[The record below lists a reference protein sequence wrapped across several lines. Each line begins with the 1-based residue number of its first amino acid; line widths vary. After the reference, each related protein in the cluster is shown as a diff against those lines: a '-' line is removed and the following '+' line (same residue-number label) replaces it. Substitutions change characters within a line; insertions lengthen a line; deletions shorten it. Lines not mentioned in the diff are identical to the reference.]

1 MFLNNKD
8 SHNEI
13 HHLNQATTLEIS
25 ENSPLDAIFSK
36 TGSETSSSFNPFNL
50 SEMFKMKQHAKNAVA
65 LSLLSSL
72 LMMGGTVEAA
82 QNLKDIENNNF
93 AANQSGFVYANNSR
107 IHASGTVNK
116 HDMTD
121 LYSITDYGTPEGK
134 MEWSILA
141 NRIVSMD
148 VYKDVNKNK
157 KLDAFDQYL
166 FRVKDLYDVKTVK
179 STRDTMYIAKVWT
192 NHLATDYKQHYQ
204 VGIGAIKT
212 VKLHVIAAQN
222 YGKFDNGRNNKPDF
236 YVKTKILPQ
245 HYPKTSRVHPN
256 DNTPFF
262 AHFHNVKSYPELGKV
277 PFEIELWDS
286 DGRSKDDQADINPTR
301 NVRKLSLEYDI
312 NKKQILKDG
321 QVIGFPGRSITL
333 KGDRKGDQAAISFVI
348 R

>member
-1 MFLNNKD
+1 MFFNNKD
-8 SHNEI
+8 LQNEI

-25 ENSPLDAIFSK
+25 EISPLDAIFSK
-36 TGSETSSSFNPFNL
+36 TGSKTSSTFNPFNL
-50 SEMFKMKQHAKNAVA
+50 SGIIKMKHHAKDAVA

-93 AANQSGFVYANNSR
+93 AANQSGYVYANNSR

-121 LYSITDYGTPEGK
+121 VYSITDYGTPEGK

-157 KLDAFDQYL
+157 RLDSSDQYL

-192 NHLATDYKQHYQ
+192 NHLATDHKQHYQ

-236 YVKTKILPQ
+236 YVKTKVGSRLA
-245 HYPKTSRVHPN
+245 YSRVHPN
-256 DNTPFF
+256 DDTVFF
-262 AHFHNVKSYPELGKV
+262 GHFHNATSSPEQGKV